1 MASNRRR
8 SLRKLSNYVNRID
21 RDVRNMAK
29 RQSVTRLADRTVGTP
44 QLAEGAVTEDILDQ
58 TIVTDI
64 SDASDAADAA
74 AADAAAALS
83 TANGKNKIYRQTT
96 QPTGGTYA
104 DGDLWFDTDDDN
116 KMYRY
121 SSTPS
126 PVWTGFTLGSN
137 ALTNISA
144 NKITAG
150 TIDASVITVSN
161 INAGNIVAG
170 TLTGISIVGVTI
182 SIGGGGAA
190 GMRIDVNGNMWIG
203 GTTYASAPFK
213 ISSTGFVTS
222 ANGATFTGGLSST
235 SDASFAG
242 GDGRQS
248 YIQNDGRYQ
257 SIDDGVVYTEMGLS
271 GIKTQALIAQHQ
283 NHIDFFGEYAGFRH
297 NMSYGPGDSSHSAAF
312 IATGNPA
319 ANSGFSGV
327 ATNVSNNVQYS
338 YTPGFVTSDRRTK
351 INIADVD
358 DDFEDRFLNQVKIY
372 QFDKINYANDDDL
385 HAYGKHLGVIAD
397 ELREIFP
404 QWETSIS
411 LRDPDGADSNVLRA
425 VNYEVMIPGLIW
437 ICQRLNARI
446 KQLEDRLSE

>member
-1 MASNRRR
+1 MS
-8 SLRKLSNYVNRID
+8 
-21 RDVRNMAK
+21 K

-44 QLAEGAVTEDILDQ
+44 QLAEGAVTTDILDQ

-74 AADAAAALS
+74 AASAAAALS

-126 PVWTGFTLGSN
+126 PVWTGFTLGNN
-137 ALTNISA
+137 ALSNISA

-182 SIGGGGAA
+182 NIGGGGAA

-248 YIQNDGRYQ
+248 YVQNDGRFQ
-257 SIDDGVVYTEMGLS
+257 SINGGVVYAEMGLS

-283 NHIDFFGEYAGFRH
+283 NYIDFFGEYAGFRH
-297 NMSYGPGDSSHSAAF
+297 NMSFGPGDSAFSAAF
-312 IATGNPA
+312 VATGNPA
-319 ANSGFSGV
+319 ADLGFSGV
-327 ATNVSNNVQYS
+327 ATRVSDNYQYS
-338 YTPGFVTSDRRTK
+338 YSPGFRTSDRRTK

-358 DDFEDRFLNQVKIY
+358 DDFEDKLLNQVKIY
-372 QFDKINYANDDDL
+372 QFNTINFANDEDL
-385 HAYGKHLGVIAD
+385 HAYGKHIGVMAD
-397 ELREIFP
+397 ELREVFP
-404 QWETSIS
+404 QWESSIN

-425 VNYEVMIPGLIW
+425 VNYDAMVPALLW
-437 ICQRLNARI
+437 ICQRFNARI
-446 KQLEDRLSE
+446 KELEDRLSE

>member
-1 MASNRRR
+1 
-8 SLRKLSNYVNRID
+8 
-21 RDVRNMAK
+21 MAK

-126 PVWTGFTLGSN
+126 PVWTGFTLGNN

-182 SIGGGGAA
+182 DIGGPDTTSFHV
-190 GMRIDVNGNMWIG
+190 DVNGNMWIG
-203 GTTYASAPFK
+203 GATYAAAPFK
-213 ISSTGFVTS
+213 ISSAGFVTS
-222 ANGATFTGGLSST
+222 TNGATFSGSINSNG
-235 SDASFAG
+235 DASFAG

-257 SIDDGVVYTEMGLS
+257 SIDDGVVYAQMGQNGL
-271 GIKTQALIAQHQ
+271 LINAI
-283 NHIDFFGEYAGFRH
+283 NGATRGYIDFFGEYVGFRW
-297 NMSYGPGDSSHSAAF
+297 NMTYGPNDSSHAAAF
-312 IATGNPA
+312 VPTGNPA

-327 ATNVSNNVQYS
+327 AYNISTNVQYS
-338 YTPGFVTSDRRTK
+338 YTPGFMTSDRRTK
-351 INIADVD
+351 INIADVS
-358 DDFEDRFLNQVKIY
+358 EDWEDKLLNQVKIW
-372 QFDKINYANDDDL
+372 QFDKINFADENDF
-385 HAYGKHLGVIAD
+385 HAYGKHLGVMAD
-397 ELREIFP
+397 EIKEIFP
-404 QWETSIS
+404 QWETSYM
-411 LRDPDGADSNVLRA
+411 LRDPDGADSSVLRA
-425 VNYEVMIPGLIW
+425 VNYEAMIPGLIW

-446 KQLEDRLSE
+446 KELEDRLSE